1 MQRPPC
7 ASINCCSFSD
17 SSTSGKKNTKTEK
30 MIKRR
35 IFARVLTEGHSA
47 DHRHVLG
54 EEDWV
59 SYLNH
64 VHILAAFL
72 EGAVV
77 VLVLLV
83 LLVAEVLITGLLV
96 K

>member
-1 MQRPPC
+1 
-7 ASINCCSFSD
+7 
-17 SSTSGKKNTKTEK
+17 

-72 EGAVV
+72 EGSIVPRA
-77 VLVLLV
+77 LLI
-83 LLVAEVLITGLLV
+83 LLIAKVLITGLLV
-96 K
+96 EQLVVRLV